1 MSTKGVSSN
10 NGGNVSN
17 KVALITGGTV
27 GIGRASVVAF
37 AKHGYTT
44 IFCGRR
50 EAEGI
55 ETQRLAEAAG
65 GQSLFVQADVCR
77 EADIELL
84 MNRALG
90 FSGRIDAAFNNA
102 GITGKMGP
110 TAAQSREDWESVL
123 SVNVVGTWLCM
134 KYQIQAMLAQ
144 GGGAIVNM
152 SSVSGVWG
160 TPGLSAYVASKHAV
174 LGLTKTAAIEYAE
187 AGIRINAVAPAGIMT
202 DIIGST
208 LAHDPTLLA
217 KFTSA
222 HPLGRL
228 GTVDEVAEAVVWL
241 CSDAA
246 SFITGHTMMIDGGAT
261 AGVNPFK

>member
-1 MSTKGVSSN
+1 LT
-10 NGGNVSN
+10 N
-17 KVALITGGTV
+17 KVALVTGGTA

-37 AKHGYTT
+37 AKRGYITV
-44 IFCGRR
+44 FCGRR

-65 GQSLFVQADVCR
+65 GQSLFVQADVSK
-77 EADIELL
+77 EADVEQLTK
-84 MNRALG
+84 RALA

-102 GITGKMGP
+102 GITGTMAP
-110 TAAQSREDWESVL
+110 TAAQSLEDWESVL
-123 SVNVVGTWLCM
+123 SVDVIGTWLCM
-134 KYQIQAMLAQ
+134 KHQIQAMLAQ

-160 TPGLSAYVASKHAV
+160 TPGLSAYAAAKHAV
-174 LGLTKTAAIEYAE
+174 LGLTKTAAIEYA
-187 AGIRINAVAPAGIMT
+187 AANIRINAVAPAGIMT
-202 DIIGST
+202 GILGST
-208 LAHDPTLLA
+208 LRHDPTLLA

-222 HPLGRL
+222 HPIGRL
-228 GTVDEVAEAVVWL
+228 GTVDEVVEAVVWL